1 MKKPVIICVDDESTV
16 LDSLKISLK
25 KAVANEYLIETAV
38 GGEEALELLSEL
50 KEDEYEVALVISD
63 YIMPGIKGDE
73 LLKQIHAISPKTI
86 KIMLTGQAGIE
97 VIGNAIKDA
106 KLYRYIAKPWQNDDL
121 TLTVKEALRSY
132 FQEQQLAQQNAK
144 LQQLNQ
150 ELETLV
156 QQRTAALSKSE
167 EKFAKAFRSTPH
179 AITIT
184 TLANGCHI
192 EVNDSFC
199 QMTDY
204 TVEEIIGRTAL
215 ELDLWVDQ
223 EARGKLFHLLT
234 TEGTVR
240 NFEFNFKTK
249 FNQIKTALLSAEIIE
264 INGEICVLAV
274 SQDITERKQ
283 AEIALQQAKE
293 EAEVANKA
301 KSEFLANM
309 SHELRTPL
317 NAILGFSQLM
327 NRSGTLNLEQQENLS
342 IIMRSGEH
350 LLTLIN
356 QVLDLSKIEAGRI
369 TLNQQNF
376 DLYSLL
382 DDLEDM
388 FRLRAE
394 DKRLHLLFERCPDLP
409 QYIQGDQVKLR
420 QILINL
426 LNNALKFTQEGGVT
440 LRVVIGKQHID
451 NNRQNT
457 AAYQI
462 GRDNYSKQQKTI
474 LFEIEDTGVG
484 ISPDELDCLFEAFMQ
499 TKSGKAA
506 QEGTGLGLAIARQFV
521 KLMGGDITV
530 SSQVGHGSIFK
541 FNIQVSIVD
550 TADIDFKPQTRRVI
564 GLEPN
569 QPKYRILIVDDRWE
583 NRHLLLKLLYPLGF
597 EIKEASNGIEAIEIW
612 ENWQPHLIWMDMRM
626 PILDGYEATQQI
638 KDTTKGQATA
648 IIALTAS
655 SLEEERVVIIS
666 AGCDDF
672 VRKPFREAEIFET
685 MTKHLGVRYIYEE
698 PNPSLPKKADKNNI
712 LTASALATLSTEFL
726 DQLKEAATS
735 LDMDKVDKLIEEIR
749 TYNSS
754 IADGLAKFAAEFK
767 YDEILNL
774 IQ

>member
-1 MKKPVIICVDDESTV
+1 MKKPVIICVDDEQTV

-25 KAVANEYLIETAV
+25 KAVDNEYLIETALS
-38 GGEEALELLSEL
+38 GDEALELLSEL
-50 KEDEYEVALVISD
+50 LEDEHEVVLVISD
-63 YIMPGIKGDE
+63 YIMPTMKGDE

-86 KIMLTGQAGIE
+86 KIMLTGQAEIE
-97 VIGNAIKDA
+97 VVGNAIKYA

-121 TLTVKEALRSY
+121 RLTVKEAIRSY
-132 FQEQQLAQQNAK
+132 FQEQQLAEQNTK

-156 QQRTAALSKSE
+156 KQRTAALSKSE

-184 TLANGCHI
+184 TMTNGCHI

-199 QMTDY
+199 QMTGY
-204 TVEEIIGRTAL
+204 TEEEIIGRTAL
-215 ELDLWVDQ
+215 ELDLWIDQ
-223 EARGKLFHLLT
+223 EARGKLFQLLT
-234 TEGTVR
+234 EEGTVR
-240 NFEFNFKTK
+240 NFEFNFRTK
-249 FNQIKTALLSAEIIE
+249 YEQIRTALLSAEIIE
-264 INGEICVLAV
+264 INGQTCVLAV

-283 AEIALQQAKE
+283 AELALQQAKE

-327 NRSGTLNLEQQENLS
+327 NRSGNLNPEQHDNLN

-369 TLNQQNF
+369 TLNEQNF
-376 DLYSLL
+376 DFYSLL

-394 DKRLHLLFERCPDLP
+394 DKRLHLLFDRSPDVP
-409 QYIQGDQVKLR
+409 QYLQGDEVKLR

-426 LNNALKFTQEGGVT
+426 LNNAIKFTQEGGVT
-440 LRVVIGKQHID
+440 LRVAV
-451 NNRQNT
+451 
-457 AAYQI
+457 A
-462 GRDNYSKQQKTI
+462 KQQKDINRQEQYYTNSKLQVFSTQQTTI
-474 LFEIEDTGVG
+474 IFEIEDTGVG
-484 ISPDELDCLFEAFMQ
+484 IASEELEYLFEAFLQ
-499 TKSGKAA
+499 TKSGKAL

-550 TADIDFKPQTRRVI
+550 TNELDLKPQTRRVI
-564 GLEPN
+564 ALEPN
-569 QPKYRILIVDDRWE
+569 QPSYRILIVDDRWE
-583 NRHLLLKLLYPLGF
+583 NRHLLLKLLYPFGF
-597 EIKEASNGIEAIEIW
+597 ELKEASNGIEAMEIW

-626 PILDGYEATQQI
+626 PVMDGYEATQHI
-638 KDTTKGQATA
+638 KATTKGQATA

-655 SLEEERVVIIS
+655 SLEEERTVILS
-666 AGCDDF
+666 SGCDDF

-685 MTKHLGVRYIYEE
+685 IKKHLGLRYIYDE
-698 PNPSLPKKADKNNI
+698 PTDTLPKKADKHTVLTSSTLAI
-712 LTASALATLSTEFL
+712 LPTELLSN
-726 DQLKEAATS
+726 LKEAATCI
-735 LDMDKVDKLIEEIR
+735 DMDRIDKLIDEIR
-749 TYNSS
+749 THDST

-767 YDEILNL
+767 YDEILFL